1 MDAGNHGRKE
11 ASTFHVNAFFVPCVH
26 TLGSMGET
34 FGSAGS
40 VDRSSNPYAALF
52 VFGRMKRAESHNHGG
67 PKMKHPALSQ
77 ITPTEARTLLLF
89 MQAHVPTSQELNP
102 AMTWE
107 RSHQVDR
114 LFDKIRAV
122 LSCRAEKE
130 VAR

>member
-1 MDAGNHGRKE
+1 MEYH
-11 ASTFHVNAFFVPCVH
+11 
-26 TLGSMGET
+26 
-34 FGSAGS
+34 
-40 VDRSSNPYAALF
+40 
-52 VFGRMKRAESHNHGG
+52 
-67 PKMKHPALSQ
+67 ALSQ

-102 AMTWE
+102 SMTWE

-114 LFDKIRAV
+114 LFDKVRAV